1 MSLNKINR
9 FLGNVILWVGIAK
22 IVYVIII
29 VFKFVFNVSTIASGG
44 TADNE
49 YYPGISAIIG
59 LSQLIFTAISVVMI
73 IINKIKDRNEVL
85 LGYIGVIGALIL
97 ELIIPS
103 LFSIFTVF
111 IVSSIYM
118 KSGLHIQSY
127 SLNYKKKDKKM
138 KDATDWFYTERDK

>member
-59 LSQLIFTAISVVMI
+59 FIFCFVSFLMI
-73 IINKIKDRNEVL
+73 LVIVL
-85 LGYIGVIGALIL
+85 KTLFYGDPVGGW
-97 ELIIPS
+97 PS
-103 LFSIFTVF
+103 LVCIIFMVSGIQLFCMGIMGEYMAKTYLETKKRPIY
-111 IVSSIYM
+111 IVKEKVGFDI
-118 KSGLHIQSY
+118 
-127 SLNYKKKDKKM
+127 
-138 KDATDWFYTERDK
+138 R